1 VRMQAMAH
9 KDYSHRA
16 IVDKLGI
23 KSGHAVAFVSQAG
36 QINETLRQQVL
47 ARTNRPP
54 ASTGEI
60 VDIVLVMADNST
72 DIIAVLQQWRTHLA
86 PDGGIWLLTPKRN
99 QQGYMD
105 QRELINAGLTAG
117 LVDNKVCSVSDTTSA
132 MRFVIRRIDRPRQ
145 R

>member
-1 VRMQAMAH
+1 VN

-16 IVDKLGI
+16 VVDKLGI
-23 KSGHAVAFVSQAG
+23 KLDHAVAFVSEAG
-36 QINETLRQQVL
+36 QIDETLRQQVL

-54 ASTGEI
+54 VSTGEI
-60 VDIVLVMADNST
+60 VDVVLVVADNST
-72 DIIAVLQQWRTHLA
+72 NIVAVLQQWRAHLA
-86 PDGGIWLLTPKRN
+86 PNGGIWLLTPKRN

-132 MRFVIRRIDRPRQ
+132 MRFVIRRTDRPTQ